1 MSKEPMHAISLE
13 SSVSINDVDFIAHKD
28 RAAPSTCIE
37 TPQSLDH
44 LQVKQPQI
52 HKIQYEHDLE
62 TSVRHTEENQF
73 KLYNTSIVD

>member
-44 LQVKQPQI
+44 LQVK
-52 HKIQYEHDLE
+52 
-62 TSVRHTEENQF
+62 
-73 KLYNTSIVD
+73 